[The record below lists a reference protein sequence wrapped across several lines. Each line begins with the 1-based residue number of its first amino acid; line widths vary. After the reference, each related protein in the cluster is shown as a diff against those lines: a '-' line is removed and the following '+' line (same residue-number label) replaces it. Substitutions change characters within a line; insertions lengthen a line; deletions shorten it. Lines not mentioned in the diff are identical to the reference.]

1 MLNVITSNASF
12 LEGGSKIIDRSA
24 LYHFHAEKK
33 FKTDFAEFTLGA
45 NGRMYQPKSEGSLF
59 SDTNG
64 VVILNKEFGVYGG
77 FEKSFLSDRLI
88 FKTTLR
94 IDKNQ
99 NFKLLPSPAGSF
111 IYKAN
116 ENHTFRS
123 TFSSAIRNPTLLN
136 QYMYYNVG
144 RAILVGNISGY
155 DSLVTVESLRNFAYT
170 QNPDTLNYFNLD
182 PIQPDVGV
190 AGVFGVVVAEV
201 VVVDVVVR
209 GLFNIASF

>member
-1 MLNVITSNASF
+1 M
-12 LEGGSKIIDRSA
+12 
-24 LYHFHAEKK
+24 
-33 FKTDFAEFTLGA
+33 
-45 NGRMYQPKSEGSLF
+45 
-59 SDTNG
+59 
-64 VVILNKEFGVYGG
+64 
-77 FEKSFLSDRLI
+77 SDRLI

-182 PIQPDVGV
+182 PIQPEKVKSIE
-190 AGVFGVVVAEV
+190 FGY
-201 VVVDVVVR
+201 R
-209 GLFNIASF
+209 GILKKIFSTP